1 MSRFVRWLTGG
12 VTLVGLGSALYLTR
26 LHFSGGDSGGGF
38 CDTLS
43 EGGCGMAL
51 QSGFSA
57 VAGVPLS
64 LLLVA
69 SYGAL
74 LLALWKDRG
83 PRDRDWAGAASLLC
97 LGLLGAGIF
106 LLGVMAQAKSYCPL
120 CLIMDGCNVL
130 LALAWVSN
138 AMGRSGGFLQTRSL
152 GAFALIFVLVTG
164 VGVGV
169 RAQWYPAPVEES
181 TQWYAL
187 GEGALQVAQCQDVEL
202 SALEISDFLCPY
214 CKKLERNLSSVL
226 SECGARVDKRF
237 VHFPLDKA
245 CKRFVSR
252 DMHPGACRLA
262 EASECARLQGKFSG
276 FAARLFEEAPRNDEA
291 LLALAKEQEL
301 DVAAFQV
308 CLDTHQT
315 LGRVRTDIELAHRL
329 GVRSTPTFYLNGRR
343 LEGALS
349 PERLQ
354 REIAEALKKDD
365 QEVKTLG
372 GGVVGDDPWATTEP
386 VEACGAARFS
396 QEEEGCSL
404 RDTASGDQELT
415 FP

>member
-1 MSRFVRWLTGG
+1 
-12 VTLVGLGSALYLTR
+12 
-26 LHFSGGDSGGGF
+26 
-38 CDTLS
+38 
-43 EGGCGMAL
+43 MAL

-181 TQWYAL
+181 TQWYAP

-245 CKRFVSR
+245 CNRFVSR

>member
-1 MSRFVRWLTGG
+1 
-12 VTLVGLGSALYLTR
+12 
-26 LHFSGGDSGGGF
+26 
-38 CDTLS
+38 
-43 EGGCGMAL
+43 MAL

-74 LLALWKDRG
+74 LLALWKDREST
-83 PRDRDWAGAASLLC
+83 DRDWAGAAALLC
-97 LGLLGAGIF
+97 LGLLGGGIF
-106 LLGVMAQAKSYCPL
+106 LLGVMAQAESYCPL
-120 CLIMDGCNVL
+120 CLLMDGCNAL
-130 LALAWVSN
+130 LTVAWVST
-138 AMGRSGGFLQTRSL
+138 AMGRSGALLQGRSL
-152 GAFALIFVLVTG
+152 AAFGLIFVLVTG
-164 VGVGV
+164 AGVGA
-169 RAQWYPAPVEES
+169 RQHFFPTAQKGSAAWSATGDGS
-181 TQWYAL
+181 
-187 GEGALQVAQCQDVEL
+187 LQVAQCQDVEL

-214 CKKLERNLSSVL
+214 CKNLERNLSSVL

-237 VHFPLDKA
+237 VHFPLDKS
-245 CKRFVSR
+245 CNRFVSR

-262 EASECARLQGKFSG
+262 EASECARLQGKFPG
-276 FAARLFEEAPRNDEA
+276 FASKLFEVAPRTDDA
-291 LLALAKEQEL
+291 LMALALELEL
-301 DVAAFQV
+301 DAVAFKG

-354 REIAEALKKDD
+354 REIAIALDKDVR
-365 QEVKTLG
+365 EVKTLG

-386 VEACGAARFS
+386 VEACGAERFS
-396 QEEEGCSL
+396 QKKEGCSVD
-404 RDTASGDQELT
+404 REATGGEGHA